1 MKKNILLKGP
11 LLSRS
16 GYGEQARFA
25 LRALQSRPELFEIY
39 VLNINWG
46 QTGHLTTHDE
56 EHQWILRRIQE
67 TAVFAQQGGTFDISI
82 QVTVPN
88 EFEKIA
94 PVNIGYTAGI
104 ETTKCSGQWI
114 EKINAFVERV
124 ITISAHSQK
133 VMENTTYDVKD
144 QQGNEIKDWGINV
157 PVDYVSYPHLETE
170 PEPLELN
177 IDTTNNFLVVAQWSP
192 RKNLENT
199 IRWFVEKFAEDPT
212 AGLVLKTNTA
222 SDSIRDREFTS
233 QRLQALL
240 EAYPQRQCKIHLIHG
255 ELTPGN
261 LVWLY
266 QHPTMKALI
275 NIGHGEGFGLPMF
288 EAVCNGLPLI
298 TITWSGQLDFI
309 TKPNKSKKAVPR
321 IIKVDYDLA
330 KVQDHAVWPGV
341 IEADSMW
348 AYAREASFKRALG
361 DALEKETHWR
371 KEAAALQKHVLG
383 KFTSENMYADFVRQ
397 VYDPSPEEIEWLSQ
411 MEDIQIL

>member
-25 LRALQSRPELFEIY
+25 LRSLQSRPDLFEIY
-39 VLNINWG
+39 LLNITWG
-46 QTGHLTTHDE
+46 QTGQITTNDE
-56 EHQWILRRIQE
+56 EHQWIHKRIQE
-67 TAVFAQQGGTFDISI
+67 TATFAQQGGTFDISI

-114 EKINAFVERV
+114 EKINAFVDRV

-144 QQGNEIKDWGINV
+144 QQGNEIKGWGINV
-157 PVDYVSYPHLETE
+157 PVGYVSYPHRDTE
-170 PEPLELN
+170 PEPLELT
-177 IDTTNNFLVVAQWSP
+177 IDTENNFLVVAQWSP

-199 IRWFVEKFAEDPT
+199 IKWFVEKFTDDPT
-212 AGLVLKTNTA
+212 AGLILKTNTA
-222 SDSIRDREFTS
+222 CDSVRDRSITT
-233 QRLQALL
+233 QRIEALL
-240 EAYPQRQCKIHLIHG
+240 QEYPDRQCKIHLIHG
-255 ELTPGN
+255 EITPGN
-261 LVWLY
+261 LLWLY
-266 QHPTMKALI
+266 RHPTMKALI

-321 IIKVDYDLA
+321 VIKVDYDLNR
-330 KVQDHAVWPGV
+330 VQSHAVWPGV

-348 AYAREASFKRALG
+348 AYPREASFKRALG
-361 DALEKETHWR
+361 EALEKETHWR
-371 KEAAALQKHVLG
+371 KEAKALQKYVLAR
-383 KFTSENMYADFVRQ
+383 FTPANMYATFVSQ

-411 MEDIQIL
+411 MEDVQIL